1 MFQNIGRKR
10 RTLNLMIFINPHTIN
25 HREFPDLFD
34 PVYNHFC
41 AAGFQSNM
49 VVCFKSHLHSFPF
62 TASSFLSSLA
72 RQLGATT

>member
-10 RTLNLMIFINPHTIN
+10 RTLNLMIFIYPHTIN

-49 VVCFKSHLHSFPF
+49 VVCF
-62 TASSFLSSLA
+62 
-72 RQLGATT
+72 